1 VRELR
6 NCLERAIILADDGMI
21 GERNLRLGP
30 EPVFLESV
38 RDETLADA
46 RERAAQAA
54 ERIWLVR
61 SLEKHRGDRSA
72 AAEEAGLTPR
82 RFEAKLKEHGLG
94 DA

>member
-6 NCLERAIILADDGMI
+6 NCLERAIILADDGVV
-21 GERNLRLGP
+21 GEKDLRLGP
-30 EPVFLESV
+30 EPVFLESA
-38 RDETLADA
+38 RDETLEQA